1 MLCDCS
7 LKLLIHLFCLLIHIL
22 NTFKLNLNL
31 KDEIQKIEEKVYLMI
46 CQCAAIKYKIE
57 VESNTLLG
65 VNRLI
70 SVYRCTRPEVDQG
83 SFSCR
88 GLLLRKNLRYEN

>member
-1 MLCDCS
+1 MSKLPLNFMLCDCS

-57 VESNTLLG
+57 V
-65 VNRLI
+65 
-70 SVYRCTRPEVDQG
+70 Y
-83 SFSCR
+83 SFYC
-88 GLLLRKNLRYEN
+88 LQ